1 MSERSIKSLP
11 ALFKPVCSDSASR
24 KEKATRPCRRFER
37 SRYKRRLTSPQSNV
51 RAEVSDDDQKELKL
65 GHPEVLS
72 GLTSS
77 LV

>member
-1 MSERSIKSLP
+1 M
-11 ALFKPVCSDSASR
+11 
-24 KEKATRPCRRFER
+24 PCRRFER

-65 GHPEVLS
+65 GHPEALS